1 MKKFIFIL
9 AFTAISMAGFAQ
21 EEQQAPQN
29 RSGNSAAAH
38 YSNVY
43 ERALRYNDFNV
54 AKGALYN
61 LVNLY
66 PANDSLLYSLSIL
79 YFQMQQYASAA
90 LTSMDVLSLNPNHT
104 GAMEVSAVSFEN
116 IGAKEKALESY
127 EKLFLSSNDFQTL
140 YQMAFLQYDLG
151 RLNESLTN
159 VDILLDKKEA
169 ADLTVTYTAPNNQEK
184 EYPIKAALYNL
195 KGLILKDQGNTE
207 EARKLFNEALKIAPD
222 FPLAKE
228 NLQSMEGK

>member
-1 MKKFIFIL
+1 MKKFIFVIAL
-9 AFTAISMAGFAQ
+9 TAMSITGFAQ
-21 EEQQAPQN
+21 EPQQAPQSN
-29 RSGNSAAAH
+29 SGNSAAVH
-38 YSNVY
+38 YSTVY
-43 ERALRYNDFNV
+43 QRALRYNDYGV

-90 LTSMDVLSLNPNHT
+90 LSARDVLSLNPDHT
-104 GAMEVSAVSFEN
+104 GAMEISAVSFEN

-127 EKLFLSSNDFQTL
+127 EKLFLNTNDFQTL

-151 RLNESLTN
+151 RMNESLTN
-159 VDILLDKKEA
+159 VDLLLGKKEA
-169 ADLTVTYTAPNNQEK
+169 SDLTVTYTAANNQEK

-195 KGLILKDQGNTE
+195 KGLILQSQGN
-207 EARKLFNEALKIAPD
+207 NEKAKELYNQALEVAPD

-228 NLQSMEGK
+228 NLQKLNK

>member
-1 MKKFIFIL
+1 MKKFIFVIVL
-9 AFTAISMAGFAQ
+9 TAISMTGFTQ
-21 EEQQAPQN
+21 ETQQTPQN
-29 RSGNSAAAH
+29 NSRNSAAVH
-38 YSNVY
+38 YSTVY
-43 ERALRYNDFNV
+43 QRAIRYNDFNV

-90 LTSMDVLSLNPNHT
+90 LSARDVLSLNPDHT
-104 GAMEVSAVSFEN
+104 GAMEISAVSFEN

-127 EKLFLSSNDFQTL
+127 EKLFLNTNNFQTL

-169 ADLTVTYTAPNNQEK
+169 SDLTVTYTTANNQEK

-195 KGLILKDQGNTE
+195 KGLILQAQGNNE
-207 EARKLFNEALKIAPD
+207 QAKKLYNQALAIAPD

-228 NLQSMEGK
+228 NLQKLEK